1 MRLGKTVALSNNF
14 ISLYLRMAD
23 SNKTK
28 TALIIVTVA
37 SIIISVCP
45 LLLWMQVVNANTAAT
60 QEQKQ
65 KLFLQKLPF
74 TNLNTVSYLMLLFAI
89 VAAVAAAMWRKR
101 CTATE
106 KIIATVVLIVSCL
119 LTLLCL
125 FQLM

>member
-1 MRLGKTVALSNNF
+1 MANSNTTKTV
-14 ISLYLRMAD
+14 LR
-23 SNKTK
+23 
-28 TALIIVTVA
+28 LVTIA
-37 SIIISVCP
+37 SIIISVLP
-45 LLLWMQVVNANTAAT
+45 LLLWMQVFNANPNAT

-65 KLFLQKLPF
+65 ELFLQKLPF

-101 CTATE
+101 CAATE
-106 KIIATVVLIVSCL
+106 KIVATVALTTSCL